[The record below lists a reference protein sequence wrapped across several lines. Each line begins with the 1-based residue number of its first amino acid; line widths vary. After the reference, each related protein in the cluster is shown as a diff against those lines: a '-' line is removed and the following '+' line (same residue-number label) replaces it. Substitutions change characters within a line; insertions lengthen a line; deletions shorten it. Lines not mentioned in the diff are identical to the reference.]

1 MALFR
6 GIQEYIALDANNI
19 TLVFDSGNI
28 VNISGNIFLYP
39 PQGHPILY
47 NYNVMHTMTC
57 RIMNSMQQ
65 FLININF
72 YYFS

>member
-6 GIQEYIALDANNI
+6 RIHDYIALDANNI
-19 TLVFDSGNI
+19 TLVFDYI

-47 NYNVMHTMTC
+47 NKRDTIGVWKCNGGE
-57 RIMNSMQQ
+57 S
-65 FLININF
+65 
-72 YYFS
+72 